1 MRACLQSRGVLSSE
15 VGTSLTG
22 DGERSAL
29 VGESVLPQFV
39 SDIELMVRGLFVVVG
54 FTTFRASL
62 ELLLHEGESCSQVL
76 MKLFQL
82 LVSSIG
88 GDEIQVTRLIQQV

>member
-22 DGERSAL
+22 DGECSLLWLGKA
-29 VGESVLPQFV
+29 VVPHFV
-39 SDIELMVRGLFVVVG
+39 SDIELMVRGLLVVVG

-62 ELLLHEGESCSQVL
+62 
-76 MKLFQL
+76 
-82 LVSSIG
+82 
-88 GDEIQVTRLIQQV
+88 